1 MARLIPLNINM
12 TVRRAKMKVM
22 ISETHEMVFQRRAAP
37 KQARAIAKKATT
49 SPVNEMDKP

>member
-1 MARLIPLNINM
+1 M